1 MATKGEMVSPR
12 FPYSGYEDISGMQG
26 ALHIG
31 RPDQGSCC
39 QGTEPGGR
47 SPHSTTKRQPTESC
61 VQHDLFDVVSPTRDS
76 VRNGEDTK
84 GMAANKYNIGDIA
97 SAEWGSG
104 ARANANKT
112 RMDLVPLHLLAS
124 CADVFEY
131 GAHKYATWNWAKGM
145 PWSVPYGCML
155 RHLSAW
161 YMGEDIDPESGKS
174 HLGHVMAN
182 LLMLEHYTKA
192 YKQGDDRPARWFF
205 VERESS

>member
-1 MATKGEMVSPR
+1 MAAKTEMVYTG
-12 FPYSGYEDISGMQG
+12 FPYTGDTDSFGEQG
-26 ALHIG
+26 AIHQRRPNQDSVGHSTKPRG
-31 RPDQGSCC
+31 RFTHDPAERQPP
-39 QGTEPGGR
+39 EPGVGNYVLNVV
-47 SPHSTTKRQPTESC
+47 PPA
-61 VQHDLFDVVSPTRDS
+61 QHTVRD
-76 VRNGEDTK
+76 GEDTK

-131 GAHKYATWNWAKGM
+131 GANKYATWNWAKGM

-161 YMGEDIDPESGKS
+161 YMGEGIDPESGKP